1 MKKLLLLA
9 LLLIGMM
16 GFAQKEQFV
25 RDYSQVLP
33 TNKEGKSTGWKEI
46 SSRFFFNYGGD
57 TTKVKVYVGDIAINF
72 SQEGATERDVTE
84 GGFGYQRMIL
94 IDDESLDMVLLQYFD
109 LQEYGVRLIF
119 TDGSSIQFTN

>member
-9 LLLIGMM
+9 LLFIGLS

-25 RDYSQVLP
+25 KDYYHVLSVDVSG
-33 TNKEGKSTGWKEI
+33 NSTGWKEI
-46 SSRFFFNYGGD
+46 NSRFFFNYGGD
-57 TTKVKVYVGDIAINF
+57 TQKVKIYIGNIVVDLT
-72 SQEGATERDVTE
+72 QEGVTERSTTE

-94 IDDESLDMVLLQYFD
+94 VDDKSLDMVLLQYFD